1 MANGK
6 ETSQIPAASTSV
18 RDFAQMQTGEPLA
31 VFKKT
36 HIGKAVVRLIDP
48 FTEQPTE
55 TILHGMSGERST
67 FVEVWTEREY
77 MYFLRANKVHLDSG
91 AVVEHKGEIDNQI
104 VMSFN
109 NLPDD
114 EMETLI
120 GSKFFTLKSS
130 VEQMT
135 TEAPLLR
142 LITLGEEANKPEKT
156 MQFLRER
163 LSLIQSG
170 DLEE

>member
-6 ETSQIPAASTSV
+6 ETSQIPAASTSI
-18 RDFAQMQTGEPLA
+18 RDYARMQTGEPLA
-31 VFKKT
+31 IFKKT
-36 HIGKAVVRLIDP
+36 HKGKAVVRLIDP

-55 TILHGMSGERST
+55 TILKGMSGERST

-120 GSKFFTLKSS
+120 GSKFFTLKSA

-142 LITLGEEANKPEKT
+142 LIALGEGANKPEKT